1 MCACVHVR
9 ACTIVEA
16 VCSITDDGMWLAS
29 LWGYAWN
36 KCDTGVLNIVPVKG
50 RFLLLLLTKIFFLSA
65 VLHIAVGSMLI
76 SAWVS
81 NVETEAVRS
90 AYMRQLQ
97 EYFAYRPFWI
107 LCNTLL

>member
-50 RFLLLLLTKIFFLSA
+50 RFLLLLLTKIFF
-65 VLHIAVGSMLI
+65 
-76 SAWVS
+76 
-81 NVETEAVRS
+81 
-90 AYMRQLQ
+90 
-97 EYFAYRPFWI
+97 
-107 LCNTLL
+107 